1 VPPTAADT
9 AVKAAN
15 LSAPH
20 GLRAA
25 WGGWEDGSP
34 AVEEASEAVAAAA
47 AAVDEEE
54 EAAAVAG
61 EAVQME
67 SAEILGRRR
76 EPATRDM
83 VCGLGFGFVLGWV
96 PVRVEGLR
104 RRGGRE
110 WLRTEVRA

>member
-9 AVKAAN
+9 AAKAAN

-20 GLRAA
+20 GLRAV

-34 AVEEASEAVAAAA
+34 AVAAAA
-47 AAVDEEE
+47 ATAAVDEEE

-61 EAVQME
+61 EAVQKE

-83 VCGLGFGFVLGWV
+83 VRLAFWICSWLGSGSSGGFKQAA
-96 PVRVEGLR
+96 ESD
-104 RRGGRE
+104 E
-110 WLRTEVRA
+110 D

>member
-1 VPPTAADT
+1 MPPTAADT

-25 WGGWEDGSP
+25 WGGWEDGSA

-47 AAVDEEE
+47 AAAAAVDDEE

-61 EAVQME
+61 EAVQKE

-76 EPATRDM
+76 EAAMRDM
-83 VCGLGFGFVLGWV
+83 GAAWVLDLFSVGFRFEG
-96 PVRVEGLR
+96 RV
-104 RRGGRE
+104 
-110 WLRTEVRA
+110 

>member
-1 VPPTAADT
+1 M
-9 AVKAAN
+9 
-15 LSAPH
+15 SAPH

-47 AAVDEEE
+47 AASAVDEEE

-61 EAVQME
+61 EAVQKE

-83 VCGLGFGFVLGWV
+83 VRLGFWICSCLGSGSSGGFKEEGR
-96 PVRVEGLR
+96 PRAVED
-104 RRGGRE
+104 
-110 WLRTEVRA
+110 

>member
-1 VPPTAADT
+1 
-9 AVKAAN
+9 
-15 LSAPH
+15 
-20 GLRAA
+20 
-25 WGGWEDGSP
+25 
-34 AVEEASEAVAAAA
+34 VEEASEAVAAAA
-47 AAVDEEE
+47 AAVEEE
-54 EAAAVAG
+54 AAAAVAG

>member
-9 AVKAAN
+9 AAKAAN

-20 GLRAA
+20 GLRAV

-47 AAVDEEE
+47 ATAAVDEEE

-61 EAVQME
+61 EAVQKE

-83 VCGLGFGFVLGWV
+83 VRLAFWICSWLGSGSSGGFKQAA
-96 PVRVEGLR
+96 ESD
-104 RRGGRE
+104 E
-110 WLRTEVRA
+110 D